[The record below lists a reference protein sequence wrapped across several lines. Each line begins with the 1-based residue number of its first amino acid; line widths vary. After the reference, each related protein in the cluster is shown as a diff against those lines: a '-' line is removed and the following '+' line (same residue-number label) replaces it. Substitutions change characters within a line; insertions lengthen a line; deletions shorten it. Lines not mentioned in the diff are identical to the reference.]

1 MVLGLVISDLNEG
14 IVSTLSKFAD
24 DTKLEGVT
32 DTLEGSVAN
41 QQDLNRLRIGQRE
54 EPDEV

>member
-1 MVLGLVISDLNEG
+1 MLGLVISDLNEG

-24 DTKLEGVT
+24 DTKLEGGT

>member
-1 MVLGLVISDLNEG
+1 MLGLVISDLNEG

>member
-1 MVLGLVISDLNEG
+1 VLGLVISDLNEG